1 MKKSN
6 NVINVQLSDN
16 QGKLHI
22 RIAGWYIPKDFNDYS
37 FELLI
42 NGKKT
47 ECSIEH
53 ITREDKLDLLISNS
67 LKRDCKI
74 GFIIK
79 ADVNKSD
86 VKSIELYVV
95 DVGVRSQI
103 ASADEKDVVYTIQD
117 QILQYNIDR
126 IWPEKTTDDKHV
138 YRVAGWGVA
147 QEGDVTIDMTDVNN
161 NPLEFKNMR
170 CERLDLIDNGY
181 TEDEKKAVGFTITI
195 DEKPGYVLHFKSDAK
210 NIDIN
215 IDQEIK
221 RQRRV
226 YNIDKAKRM
235 IKAITPHNVARLC
248 HHIRLY
254 GFKDLKEYVYGGLY
268 GVMDQAEIYKKWFA
282 IHKVTQEELDNQKK
296 AKFDYEPKISIIVP
310 TYNTP
315 VKYLEEMI
323 QSVIDQSYSNWQL
336 CIADGSCGNAKLE
349 KVLEEYHNKDSRI
362 IYKLLDS
369 NKGIA
374 GNTNAA
380 LELADG
386 EITGLLDHDD
396 TLEPDALYEVVKA
409 FQDKLVDAVY
419 TDEDKILGPDW
430 INVDPNF
437 KPDYNIDLLRSHNY
451 ITHFFCVKTELLKEI
466 GGFKAEYDGAQ
477 DYDVILRC
485 TEKARK
491 TRHIAKILYHWR
503 MHDNS
508 TAANPASKAYCH
520 EAGRKAVEDHLK
532 RLGIPGKVELS
543 KLFGGSRVIYE
554 TPGNPLVS
562 IVIPNKDHIDDLDKC
577 VRSLFNVNTYKNI
590 EVIIVEN
597 NSTQKETFE
606 YYDSIQKEYSDV
618 RVLMWKSGF
627 NYSAINNFG
636 VKEAKGDY
644 ILLLNNDTE
653 MIAPD
658 SISDMLGYC
667 MRPDVGIVG
676 AKLLYPDGT
685 IQHAGVIIG
694 LGGIAGHAFIGLD
707 ANQYGYMSRAYLSS
721 DYSAVT
727 AACLMISK
735 DIYNEV
741 GGLCEEYAVAFNDVD
756 FCMKVRS
763 KGYLVVYDAFSQWY
777 HYESKSRGYEDT
789 EEKQLRF
796 KGEIET
802 FKSKWQKELDEGD
815 PFYNRNFPL
824 NTESYTLELE

>member
-95 DVGVRSQI
+95 DAGVRSQI

-824 NTESYTLELE
+824 NTESYTLKLE

>member
-95 DVGVRSQI
+95 DAGVRSQI

-676 AKLLYPDGT
+676 AKLLYPDRT

>member
-1 MKKSN
+1 MKKSD
-6 NVINVQLSDN
+6 NVINIQLSDN

-22 RIAGWYIPKDFNDYS
+22 RIAGWYIPKDFDDYS
-37 FELLI
+37 FELFI
-42 NGKKT
+42 NGEKT
-47 ECSIEH
+47 ECSIQH

-95 DVGVRSQI
+95 DAGVRSQI

-336 CIADGSCGNAKLE
+336 CKC
-349 KVLEEYHNKDSRI
+349 
-362 IYKLLDS
+362 
-369 NKGIA
+369 
-374 GNTNAA
+374 
-380 LELADG
+380 
-386 EITGLLDHDD
+386 
-396 TLEPDALYEVVKA
+396 KA
-409 FQDKLVDAVY
+409 
-419 TDEDKILGPDW
+419 
-430 INVDPNF
+430 
-437 KPDYNIDLLRSHNY
+437 
-451 ITHFFCVKTELLKEI
+451 
-466 GGFKAEYDGAQ
+466 
-477 DYDVILRC
+477 
-485 TEKARK
+485 
-491 TRHIAKILYHWR
+491 
-503 MHDNS
+503 
-508 TAANPASKAYCH
+508 
-520 EAGRKAVEDHLK
+520 
-532 RLGIPGKVELS
+532 
-543 KLFGGSRVIYE
+543 
-554 TPGNPLVS
+554 
-562 IVIPNKDHIDDLDKC
+562 
-577 VRSLFNVNTYKNI
+577 
-590 EVIIVEN
+590 
-597 NSTQKETFE
+597 
-606 YYDSIQKEYSDV
+606 
-618 RVLMWKSGF
+618 
-627 NYSAINNFG
+627 
-636 VKEAKGDY
+636 
-644 ILLLNNDTE
+644 
-653 MIAPD
+653 
-658 SISDMLGYC
+658 
-667 MRPDVGIVG
+667 
-676 AKLLYPDGT
+676 
-685 IQHAGVIIG
+685 
-694 LGGIAGHAFIGLD
+694 
-707 ANQYGYMSRAYLSS
+707 
-721 DYSAVT
+721 
-727 AACLMISK
+727 
-735 DIYNEV
+735 
-741 GGLCEEYAVAFNDVD
+741 
-756 FCMKVRS
+756 
-763 KGYLVVYDAFSQWY
+763 
-777 HYESKSRGYEDT
+777 
-789 EEKQLRF
+789 
-796 KGEIET
+796 
-802 FKSKWQKELDEGD
+802 
-815 PFYNRNFPL
+815 
-824 NTESYTLELE
+824 

>member
-95 DVGVRSQI
+95 DAGVRSQI

-520 EAGRKAVEDHLK
+520 EAGRKAVVDHLK

>member
-95 DVGVRSQI
+95 DAGVRSQI

-815 PFYNRNFPL
+815 TFYNRNFPL

>member
-1 MKKSN
+1 MKKSD

-22 RIAGWYIPKDFNDYS
+22 RIAGWYIPKDFDDYS

-53 ITREDKLDLLISNS
+53 ITREDKLDLLISNN

-79 ADVNKSD
+79 ADVNKND
-86 VKSIELYVV
+86 VKRIELYVV
-95 DVGVRSQI
+95 DAGARSQI
-103 ASADEKDVVYTIQD
+103 ASVDEKDVVYTVQD

-126 IWPEKTTDDKHV
+126 IWSETTTDGKQV
-138 YRVAGWGVA
+138 YRGAGWVVA
-147 QEGDVTIDMTDVNN
+147 QEGDVAINMTDVNN

-170 CERLDLIDNGY
+170 CERLDLIANGY

-195 DEKPGYVLHFKSDAK
+195 DEKPGYVLHFKSDVK

-215 IDQEIK
+215 VDEEIK
-221 RQRRV
+221 RQRRI
-226 YNIDKAKRM
+226 YNIDKTKRM

-282 IHKVTQEELDNQKK
+282 IHKATQEELDNQKK
-296 AKFDYEPKISIIVP
+296 EKFAYEPKVSIIVP

-315 VKYLEEMI
+315 IKYLEEMI
-323 QSVIDQSYSNWQL
+323 QSVINQSYSNWQL
-336 CIADGSCGNAKLE
+336 CIADGSCGNANLL
-349 KVLEEYHNKDSRI
+349 KVLEDYHKKDSRI
-362 IYKLLDS
+362 VYKLLDS

-409 FQDKLVDAVY
+409 FQDKMVDAVY

-437 KPDYNIDLLRSHNY
+437 KTDYNIDLLRSHNY

-466 GGFKAEYDGAQ
+466 GGFKADYDGAQ

-491 TRHIAKILYHWR
+491 TEHIAKILYHWR

-532 RLGIPGKVELS
+532 RLGIPAKVELS

-606 YYDSIQKEYSDV
+606 YYDSIQKEYSNV
-618 RVLMWKSGF
+618 KVLMWKKEF

-735 DIYNEV
+735 EIYNEV
-741 GGLCEEYAVAFNDVD
+741 GGLCEQYAVAFNDVD

-796 KGEIET
+796 KGEIDT

>member
-95 DVGVRSQI
+95 DAGVRSQI

-727 AACLMISK
+727 AACLMIYK

>member
-95 DVGVRSQI
+95 DAGVRSQI

-126 IWPEKTTDDKHV
+126 IWPEKTADDKHV

>member
-95 DVGVRSQI
+95 DAGVRSQI

-789 EEKQLRF
+789 EEKQ
-796 KGEIET
+796 
-802 FKSKWQKELDEGD
+802 
-815 PFYNRNFPL
+815 
-824 NTESYTLELE
+824 

>member
-1 MKKSN
+1 MKKSD
-6 NVINVQLSDN
+6 NVINIQLSDN

-22 RIAGWYIPKDFNDYS
+22 RIAGWYIPKDFDDYS
-37 FELLI
+37 FELFI
-42 NGKKT
+42 NGEKT
-47 ECSIEH
+47 ECSIQH

-95 DVGVRSQI
+95 DAGVRSQI

-374 GNTNAA
+374 GNTNVA

-508 TAANPASKAYCH
+508 TAANPTSKAYCH

>member
-95 DVGVRSQI
+95 DAGVRSQI

-741 GGLCEEYAVAFNDVD
+741 GGLCEQYAVAFNDVD

>member
-95 DVGVRSQI
+95 DAGVRSQI

>member
-95 DVGVRSQI
+95 DAGVRSQI

-138 YRVAGWGVA
+138 YREAGWGVA

>member
-95 DVGVRSQI
+95 DAGVRSQI

-268 GVMDQAEIYKKWFA
+268 GVMNQAEIYKKWFA

>member
-95 DVGVRSQI
+95 DAGVRSQI

-543 KLFGGSRVIYE
+543 KLFGASRVIYE

>member
-95 DVGVRSQI
+95 DAGVRSQI

-466 GGFKAEYDGAQ
+466 GGFKVEYDGAQ